1 MASLFSGKSGR
12 LAANAAQS
20 EVGNAYNQAKTDL
33 KTGYD
38 TYNDNVGQGY
48 DRASSLYQQ
57 AGDLYKPVAQ
67 NAGYYADAYKN
78 GLGDTAE
85 SRASLGSMFQANP
98 GYQFALEQG
107 QQGLARQ
114 AAAGGRAASGGALM
128 ASQKYGQGLANQEYN
143 NWYQNYM
150 NNLYRGQQ
158 GAMQGITG
166 QSQALDAQGRL
177 AYGYGTDTG
186 NNAMAYGNT
195 LANMGTQYGDKAASI
210 SMSGLKA
217 GDQAAANRYGAVM
230 GGINLLGSGLGALA
244 GNPSALGNIGSNFKG
259 FFGS

>member
-1 MASLFSGKSGR
+1 
-12 LAANAAQS
+12 
-20 EVGNAYNQAKTDL
+20 
-33 KTGYD
+33 
-38 TYNDNVGQGY
+38 
-48 DRASSLYQQ
+48 
-57 AGDLYKPVAQ
+57 
-67 NAGYYADAYKN
+67 
-78 GLGDTAE
+78 
-85 SRASLGSMFQANP
+85 MFQANP
-98 GYQFALEQG
+98 GYQFALDQG

-217 GDQAAANRYGAVM
+217 GDQAAQNRMSAVY
-230 GGINLLGSGLGALA
+230 GGIDLGAKLLGTMM
-244 GNPSALGNIGSNFKG
+244 GNPSALSNLGSNFKG
-259 FFGS
+259 FGGGGGQ